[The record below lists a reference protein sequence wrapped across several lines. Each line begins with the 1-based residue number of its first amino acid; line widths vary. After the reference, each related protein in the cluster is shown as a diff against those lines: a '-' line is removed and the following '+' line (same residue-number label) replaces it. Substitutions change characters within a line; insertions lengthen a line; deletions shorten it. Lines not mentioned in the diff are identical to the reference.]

1 MPDLTLPAPLAHA
14 LGRRSAGERMAA
26 RAGMAIAGLGALA
39 LGGFAAYVVRERA
52 QEQPRHDV
60 LESDGAFS
68 LRHYSGGLTAET
80 RRIGARD
87 TAMRSAFGTLAGYI
101 FAKPGGRAAH
111 ADDRKIAM
119 TVPVTAAPDAEL
131 GGTDEG
137 GSGAG
142 GAEWIVRFN
151 LPSKWTKSNLPIP
164 GPGVT
169 IAERPARTVAVV
181 QFAGNAKDENLVAQN
196 RAKLLAW
203 IERRG
208 WTATSEP
215 EFAGYN
221 APIIPGP
228 LRRNELW
235 IEVSGTPREADR
247 APYGS
252 PGLRIDA

>member
-1 MPDLTLPAPLAHA
+1 M
-14 LGRRSAGERMAA
+14 
-26 RAGMAIAGLGALA
+26 
-39 LGGFAAYVVRERA
+39 
-52 QEQPRHDV
+52 
-60 LESDGAFS
+60 
-68 LRHYSGGLTAET
+68 
-80 RRIGARD
+80 
-87 TAMRSAFGTLAGYI
+87 
-101 FAKPGGRAAH
+101 
-111 ADDRKIAM
+111 
-119 TVPVTAAPDAEL
+119 TAAADGNEESEECHQQWVLHATIDPGKRRPEQVADHRHLEHHHWRDDA
-131 GGTDEG
+131 
-137 GSGAG
+137 SQ
-142 GAEWIVRFN
+142 
-151 LPSKWTKSNLPIP
+151 K
-164 GPGVT
+164 
-169 IAERPARTVAVV
+169 AERQHQPAEPFDHGDEVRDHARRGQVKCIADVEIGARTVAVV
-181 QFAGNAKDENLVAQN
+181 QFAGDAKDENLVAQN